1 MELRRAF
8 TEQCESSQRAISLCE
23 SSANAHTRALSQRR
37 APQSRQRVAHRMQ
50 LGCKTADCKE
60 VIFGRKACGYRLTP
74 RMGRTDYLL
83 AIVSRFRILR
93 LTEAGFKLR
102 SESSRRAKSLFESS
116 HRAISLCEP
125 LRELCEAPQSALQE
139 ALWGCRGSVKTQ
151 RCVFPEPTYF
161 SSIPA
166 GVGQKWVGRFLRP
179 GPRWVGR

>member
-74 RMGRTDYLL
+74 RTGRTDYLL

-125 LRELCEAPQSALQE
+125 LRELCEAPQSALRE
-139 ALWGCRGSVKTQ
+139 ALWRLCERSVK
-151 RCVFPEPTYF
+151 PTAPSPHMY
-161 SSIPA
+161 SRKCRSDSA
-166 GVGQKWVGRFLRP
+166 EYEDER
-179 GPRWVGR
+179 